1 MWQLLW
7 GHRRYEKCYNR
18 NPEDTAEDTGCNWHQ
33 PNPKIRVG
41 VKVLGAPGCRAGSLR
56 RSGELDLYTTYKL
69 DAIQIVQP
77 GMKE

>member
-7 GHRRYEKCYNR
+7 GHRRYEKCYNG

-41 VKVLGAPGCRAGSLR
+41 VKVLVSEDEAVGGGPATAGALEGIASQL
-56 RSGELDLYTTYKL
+56 SFSELSQ
-69 DAIQIVQP
+69 DA
-77 GMKE
+77 